1 MATSTAPPDT
11 TAPPPLRRAA
21 RSALLAV
28 VFICAACGLV
38 YELALVTLGS
48 YLIGNTATQAAIVLS
63 VMVFAMGIGSLA
75 AKPLQNRAAVSF
87 AVIELVLALLGG
99 LSVLALYGAFAYL
112 SLYTQS
118 LVVVAFVLGMLIGAE
133 IPLLMVLL
141 QHIRKQSAG
150 SAVADLFA
158 ADYVG
163 ALLGGLA
170 FPFLLL
176 PLLGQIRGALVVGM
190 INAVAGAALVLIVFR
205 RDLGRARML
214 ALGAGSVGVVAVLVA
229 AMFYADTFEVNARQ
243 ALYRDP
249 IVLADRTPIQDI
261 VITNRGLPDGEDT
274 RLFLNGDLQF
284 SSVDEYR
291 YHEALVHPA
300 LAQKRDNVLILGG
313 GDGLALREVLKY
325 RDVQSV
331 HLVELD
337 PRMVDLARTD
347 PRLTE
352 LNGNAFADDRV
363 SVVTADAF
371 NWLREDPGL
380 FEAVIVDMPDPDE
393 TATAKLYSVEFYGLI
408 RGHLAPGARMVVQAG
423 SPYFAP
429 RSFWCIGQSI
439 AEAGVTTAAY
449 HVDVPSFGDWGFF
462 LGAAGDVAPAVTVD
476 PAVDRRFLS
485 ADELDAART
494 FPPDRPPLEMPSS
507 TLMQPRILEYSQSE
521 WSVY

>member
-1 MATSTAPPDT
+1 
-11 TAPPPLRRAA
+11 
-21 RSALLAV
+21 
-28 VFICAACGLV
+28 
-38 YELALVTLGS
+38 
-48 YLIGNTATQAAIVLS
+48 
-63 VMVFAMGIGSLA
+63 MVFAMGIGSLA
-75 AKPLQNRAAVSF
+75 AKPLQSRAASSF

-118 LVVVAFVLGMLIGAE
+118 LVVVAFVLGILIGAE

-141 QHIRKQSAG
+141 QRIREQSAG

-170 FPFLLL
+170 FPFVLL

-190 INAVAGAALVLIVFR
+190 INAVAGAALVLIVFGR
-205 RDLGRARML
+205 ELGRVQMVSI
-214 ALGAGSVGVVAVLVA
+214 GAGSIGVIAVLVS
-229 AMFYADTFEVNARQ
+229 AMFYANTFEVNARQ

-249 IVLADRTPIQDI
+249 IVFADRTPIQDI
-261 VITNRGLPDGEDT
+261 VITSRAVPDGHDT
-274 RLFLNGDLQF
+274 RLYLNGDLQF

-300 LAQKRDNVLILGG
+300 LAGTRERVLILGG
-313 GDGLALREVLKY
+313 GDGLAMREVLKY
-325 RDVQSV
+325 PDVRSAT
-331 HLVELD
+331 LVELD
-337 PRMVDLARTD
+337 PRMIELARTD

-352 LNGNAFADDRV
+352 LNEDALADDRV
-363 SVVTADAF
+363 SVVSEDAF
-371 NWLREDPGL
+371 NWLRHDSAL
-380 FEAVIVDMPDPDE
+380 FDVVIVDMPDPDE

-408 RGHLAPGARMVVQAG
+408 RAHLAPGARVVVQAG

-429 RSFWCIGQSI
+429 RSFWCIGQSL
-439 AEAGVTTAAY
+439 AEAGITTAAY

-462 LGAAGDVAPAVTVD
+462 LGAATDAPPAVEVD
-476 PAVDRRFLS
+476 PVRKLRFLS
-485 ADELDAART
+485 SAELASART
-494 FPPDRPPLEMPSS
+494 FPPDRPPLKMPAS

-521 WSVY
+521 WAVY

>member
-1 MATSTAPPDT
+1 M
-11 TAPPPLRRAA
+11 
-21 RSALLAV
+21 LLAV

-190 INAVAGAALVLIVFR
+190 INAVAGVALVLIVFR

-214 ALGAGSVGVVAVLVA
+214 ALGVGSVGVVTVLVA
-229 AMFYADTFEVNARQ
+229 ATFYANTFEVNARQ

-249 IVLADRTPIQDI
+249 IVLADRTLIQDI
-261 VITNRGLPDGEDT
+261 VITNRRLPDGEDT

-291 YHEALVHPA
+291 YHESLVHPA
-300 LAQKRDNVLILGG
+300 LAQKRANVLILGG

-325 RDVQSV
+325 RDVRSV

-337 PRMVDLARTD
+337 PRMIDLARTD

-371 NWLREDPGL
+371 NWLREDTGL
-380 FEAVIVDMPDPDE
+380 FDAVIVDMPDPDE

-462 LGAAGDVAPAVTVD
+462 LGAVGDGAPAVTVD

-485 ADELDAART
+485 ADELFAART
-494 FPPDRPPLEMPSS
+494 FPPDRPPLEMSSS
-507 TLMQPRILEYSQSE
+507 TLMQPRILEYSRSE